1 LPGNLDASEGGH
13 NTSHIML
20 KVMLVIVSFSLHGFD
35 NQGAK
40 IPKPLTKPEVQHVS
54 RHAHGLYH
62 GRDHAD
68 LRGVSP
74 LMRSSPGSVSS
85 FSADTVLYANES
97 GRAIGQDHVHLEV
110 CNSCSEVRVSG
121 MFPRVTTSDK
131 THSP

>member
-1 LPGNLDASEGGH
+1 
-13 NTSHIML
+13 ML

-35 NQGAK
+35 NHGAK

-74 LMRSSPGSVSS
+74 LMRSSPGSVPSI
-85 FSADTVLYANES
+85 SAGTVLYANE
-97 GRAIGQDHVHLEV
+97 GGTKIGQDYVHLEA
-110 CNSCSEVRVSG
+110 CNSCVKVRVFWHVSTRDD
-121 MFPRVTTSDK
+121 FRQDLLVANRWD
-131 THSP
+131 